1 MIKSLKTIGLIAFIL
16 IGLTG
21 VLLRMKN
28 WPFSELLL
36 MIGFLGFPILYGY
49 VTRPVDRKIP
59 DATWFGTIGVMV
71 LFALMILNK
80 F

>member
-59 DATWFGTIGVMV
+59 DATCLV
-71 LFALMILNK
+71 LLGQWCYSP
-80 F
+80 

>member
-28 WPFSELLL
+28 WPFSELML

-49 VTRPVDRKIP
+49 VTWPVDRKIP
-59 DATWFGTIGVMV
+59 DATCLV
-71 LFALMILNK
+71 LLGQWCYSP
-80 F
+80 